1 MTMHELVRPG
11 LAYLTSVRDQTLR
24 ARAMALGDAE
34 DHFAEAAASGD
45 LHWRDL
51 ALLGVIGEAMQI
63 LEDLAYIGESFTGP
77 GRDQIPRYVSAT
89 RFSAFAPTNFYR
101 QIKKWSDDRLLLF
114 GSLRLADGERH
125 ISLHEVFAIQ
135 LTPAQIAAIHDAE
148 AATAKQMRAH
158 LLGLAQVWDQ
168 FAAYFHA
175 FKHGALVLGRDDF
188 FLADEHG
195 RELALQPSLSVW
207 VRRRDGGEVCGDTNL
222 TSDQVAAAIVA
233 QGRIAHEM
241 TDYLVEARLA
251 GMEAMGVDDRGNW
264 TRKVRT
270 KAPWRFWL
278 DVSDL
283 APRTQAELAG
293 LGVIFGAA

>member
-1 MTMHELVRPG
+1 MRELVRPG
-11 LAYLTSVRDQTLR
+11 LAYLTSVRDQTLP
-24 ARAMALGDAE
+24 ARTMALADAE

-89 RFSAFAPTNFYR
+89 RFSAFAPTNFYQ

-125 ISLHEVFAIQ
+125 VSLHEAFTIQ
-135 LTPAQIAAIHDAE
+135 LTPAQIIAIHDAE

-158 LLGLAQVWDQ
+158 LLGLAHAWDQ

-188 FLADEHG
+188 FIADEQG
-195 RELALQPSLSVW
+195 RELPLQPSLSVW
-207 VRRRDGGEVCGDTNL
+207 VRRRDDGEVCSDTNL
-222 TSDQVAAAIVA
+222 TADQVAAEVTW

-251 GMEAMGVDDRGNW
+251 GMQAMGVDDQGNVT
-264 TRKVRT
+264 TRVRT
-270 KAPWRFWL
+270 TVPWRFWL
-278 DVSDL
+278 DISDL
-283 APRTQAELAG
+283 APNTQAELAG
-293 LGVIFGAA
+293 LGVIFGEA